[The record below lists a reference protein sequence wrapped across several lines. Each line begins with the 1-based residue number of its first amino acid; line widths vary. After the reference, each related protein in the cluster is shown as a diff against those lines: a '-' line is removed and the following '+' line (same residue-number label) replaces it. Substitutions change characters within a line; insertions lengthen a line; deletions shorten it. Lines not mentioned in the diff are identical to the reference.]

1 MKQKIQNQQ
10 HYTRIERLRKPVAS
24 KIRRK
29 AADIYIDENHLKHIF
44 NRHKAELAKL
54 GLTPL
59 MLVDLVVNGFNQIY
73 KSNTTNSILLVK
85 WNGIPQVVVIELN
98 FALRKEFYEVK
109 TAFIRNKEDFRTL
122 KLLWKK

>member
-10 HYTRIERLRKPVAS
+10 HYTKIGRLRKPIAN

-44 NRHKAELAKL
+44 NRHKTELAKL

-85 WNGIPQVVVIELN
+85 WNGIPQVVVIELI
-98 FALRKEFYEVK
+98 LR
-109 TAFIRNKEDFRTL
+109 
-122 KLLWKK
+122 